1 VGVGGIFNTLK
12 YNNKKILIN
21 KIICIINGIF
31 HGIYCVKQGRKHR
44 YHERQIG
51 AVMVVADGVQMSV

>member
-1 VGVGGIFNTLK
+1 MIK
-12 YNNKKILIN
+12 NNPIDN
-21 KIICIINGIF
+21 IICIINGIF